1 MCSQLISLPL
11 HAHECHTHVLYLCSP
26 TNNGIL
32 MPNSFLPL
40 WLDIEDRRKISLSS
54 LSQCALWI
62 SVPLLSCSFA
72 ITRLFNAPSNVA
84 VRQPAMT
91 YSKTLAY
98 RFWSCS
104 WSRLTF
110 TPILSMCFTTSQNS
124 GNILSHLVFVPEKW
138 SDIKS
143 PITMSVSMHGFSWFP
158 AFLGAAG

>member
-1 MCSQLISLPL
+1 M
-11 HAHECHTHVLYLCSP
+11 VRY
-26 TNNGIL
+26 
-32 MPNSFLPL
+32 
-40 WLDIEDRRKISLSS
+40 RKISLSS

-138 SDIKS
+138 SDVKS
-143 PITMSVSMHGFSWFP
+143 PITMSVSMGF
-158 AFLGAAG
+158 ADFLHSLELLVKHCSNASRWLFTSPRSVYPMIVPISLS